1 MDPQEIRNLQ
11 EAYASIYE
19 GYGKEEEKEMEDDE
33 MDEKED
39 EGEEDCV
46 PASKKNKHNCAKKVC
61 HEQFGEGVTI
71 FGEHAEPDAN
81 GHVSHYDVLFNHGV
95 EKMVPVI
102 DMEVLVSE
110 SHGGHMKK
118 K

>member
-1 MDPQEIRNLQ
+1 MNSKDLRNLQ

-19 GYGKEEEKEMEDDE
+19 GYGKEKEMEDDE

-39 EGEEDCV
+39 EDEKECV